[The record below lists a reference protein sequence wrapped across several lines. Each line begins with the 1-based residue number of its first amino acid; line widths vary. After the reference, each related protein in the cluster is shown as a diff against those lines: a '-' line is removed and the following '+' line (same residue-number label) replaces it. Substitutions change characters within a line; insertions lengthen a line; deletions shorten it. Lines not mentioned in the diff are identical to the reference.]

1 MKLKHVSAKNLT
13 KSMELIKV
21 KRFKYALGNIHFF
34 AIFGDTYLPMYYVR
48 FFLTYLPTQKLDI
61 LYGHPLMNLSQLFGF
76 SNLSCPSNSVI
87 VRQEVHPMSF
97 AGADIYF
104 TLDIYWP
111 ILNSFFW

>member
-61 LYGHPLMNLSQLFGF
+61 LYERSLIKMFNIAFRFYSHFPARNGSKSRIIP
-76 SNLSCPSNSVI
+76 
-87 VRQEVHPMSF
+87 
-97 AGADIYF
+97 
-104 TLDIYWP
+104 
-111 ILNSFFW
+111 